1 MSDFRATSSAR
12 LATRL
17 AFFAAGFA
25 MACCAPLF
33 PFMKAAVG
41 ANEGLFGV
49 LLLCLGIG
57 AVSSMPATGIVAARY
72 GARGIMA
79 VTGVGLAVMLPLL
92 AFSTTPWMLGA
103 SLFVFGASLGSLDVA
118 MNIHGTDIEEREAR
132 SLMSN
137 FHAHFSIGGG
147 FGAGLITLQ
156 LWAGMPYQSAALVG
170 AAVTLVTVVLYS
182 PRLLRAKLGEPAPLV
197 WPKGIVLLL
206 AAIAAI
212 TFLVEGAVL
221 DWGALLLIQRE
232 LAEAQTAGVGYI
244 VFSITMVFARLTG
257 DQTIERFGALQ
268 VFITG
273 GFAAMAGIIVILIA
287 PSGMVALVGF
297 GLIGLGAANLVPI
310 VFSAAGRQRV
320 MPPSLAVAAVTTVGY
335 AGILL
340 GPALI
345 GGVAA
350 LSSLAGAFW
359 LLAALMIC
367 VPLAAK
373 RVTQI

>member
-1 MSDFRATSSAR
+1 M
-12 LATRL
+12 
-17 AFFAAGFA
+17 
-25 MACCAPLF
+25 
-33 PFMKAAVG
+33 
-41 ANEGLFGV
+41 
-49 LLLCLGIG
+49 
-57 AVSSMPATGIVAARY
+57 
-72 GARGIMA
+72 
-79 VTGVGLAVMLPLL
+79 
-92 AFSTTPWMLGA
+92 
-103 SLFVFGASLGSLDVA
+103 
-118 MNIHGTDIEEREAR
+118 
-132 SLMSN
+132 
-137 FHAHFSIGGG
+137 
-147 FGAGLITLQ
+147 
-156 LWAGMPYQSAALVG
+156 
-170 AAVTLVTVVLYS
+170 
-182 PRLLRAKLGEPAPLV
+182 
-197 WPKGIVLLL
+197 
-206 AAIAAI
+206 AAI

-320 MPPSLAVAAVTTVGY
+320 MPPSLAVATVTTVGY

-350 LSSLAGAFW
+350 LSSLADAFW